1 MRARFTVDEIGQCA
15 LSIVERDGVGGL
27 TMRAV
32 ASQLKTGPMT
42 LYNYVSG
49 REGLED
55 LVVGAVIDALVLPEP
70 TSDWRTDLRETA
82 TALWEVL
89 RAHPN
94 VIPLILMRRPVSV
107 AAFAPAERMI
117 AALSRSTLS
126 EHDVLAAFRA
136 ILALVTGS
144 AQAEF
149 AGLFAGTP
157 EQDEANAAGAARV
170 GELAR
175 DQYPHI
181 AKLAKVS
188 DQSTAAADFQR
199 GLAIFLQGLSAVEE
213 HPGVKRVRTPPTRRG
228 NRR

>member
-1 MRARFTVDEIGQCA
+1 MEGWCGVRARFTVDEIGQCA
-15 LSIVERDGVGGL
+15 LNIVERDGLGGL

-32 ASQLKTGPMT
+32 ASQLSTGPMT

-55 LVVGAVIDALVLPEP
+55 LVVGAVVESLVLPEP
-70 TSDWRTDLRETA
+70 ANDWLTDLQQTA

-94 VIPLILMRRPVSV
+94 AIPLILMRRAVSV
-107 AAFAPAERMI
+107 SAFAPAERLI
-117 AALSRSTLS
+117 AALSRSQLS
-126 EHDVLAAFRA
+126 ERDVLAAFRA

-157 EQDEANAAGAARV
+157 EHDEANAAGAARV
-170 GELAR
+170 GALAG

-181 AKLAKVS
+181 ARLAKVS
-188 DQSTAAADFQR
+188 DQSTAAADFRR
-199 GLAIFLQGLSAVEE
+199 GLAIFLQGLASAEE
-213 HPGVKRVRTPPTRRG
+213 RPGAK
-228 NRR
+228 